1 MSEGRDSH
9 PPPPPDPAARA
20 PGAPPRE
27 ADDPPAG
34 VHHGHHHPF
43 RDAGHA
49 LADAGH
55 ALADA
60 AIEAEIE
67 TGHRE
72 ETVEEARAGAIRRTL
87 RATGGFMV
95 IGIGI
100 ALLPLPGPGW
110 VVIIIGLSM
119 LPFAWAERT
128 ILTIRRN
135 IPGIPDEGR
144 IPLSTWIVM
153 GAMVAV
159 FTTVAILFGGSIG
172 AWLGDL
178 WTSAWE

>member
-1 MSEGRDSH
+1 VTEGRDPH
-9 PPPPPDPAARA
+9 PPPPPDPAARV
-20 PGAPPRE
+20 PGPP
-27 ADDPPAG
+27 PPEVDGPAA
-34 VHHGHHHPF
+34 VAHPGHHHPF
-43 RDAGHA
+43 RDAT
-49 LADAGH
+49 H

-60 AIEAEIE
+60 AVEAEME
-67 TGHRE
+67 TGRHE
-72 ETVEEARAGAIRRTL
+72 ETLEEARAGAIRRTL

-95 IGIGI
+95 IGVGI

-110 VVIIIGLSM
+110 VVIILGLSM

-153 GAMVAV
+153 GVMVVA
-159 FTTVAILFGGSIG
+159 FTTLAILFGGSIG

-178 WTSAWE
+178 WSRAWE